1 MLNVKE
7 KMMVE
12 PRFIEMKASEIRLL
26 KEKIWISNGR
36 KCPVLDQPI
45 HLEKMTRNKQEF

>member
-1 MLNVKE
+1 
-7 KMMVE
+7 MVE
-12 PRFIEMKASEIRLL
+12 PKFIEMKVSEIRLL

-45 HLEKMTRNKQEF
+45 PLEKMARNKQEF